1 MTVKVIQKTSV
12 QSFKRNYLVKFCRD
26 VLGGKQLSKIEEY
39 TPKMNPKIPQNG
51 SQQRER
57 SCKKIFFF
65 FFFIRKPYVKEL
77 NGSQE
82 IEEHQ
87 KSEKHTK
94 ICKR

>member
-26 VLGGKQLSKIEEY
+26 VLGGKQLSKIEDY

-65 FFFIRKPYVKEL
+65 FFFIIKPYVKEL
-77 NGSQE
+77 NGSKE
-82 IEEHQ
+82 IEEQQ

-94 ICKR
+94 KCKR

>member
-1 MTVKVIQKTSV
+1 MCENTVTVKVIQKTSV

-65 FFFIRKPYVKEL
+65 FFFYKKTLCE
-77 NGSQE
+77 G
-82 IEEHQ
+82 IEWFSRDRGTS
-87 KSEKHTK
+87 KK
-94 ICKR
+94 

>member
-1 MTVKVIQKTSV
+1 MCENTVTVKVIQKTSV

-65 FFFIRKPYVKEL
+65 FYKKTLCE
-77 NGSQE
+77 G
-82 IEEHQ
+82 IEWFSRDRGTS
-87 KSEKHTK
+87 KK
-94 ICKR
+94 